1 MTKPNF
7 GAGAASNELLRA
19 SGNGG
24 VLYPNSGGA
33 REMRRAA
40 SRKEK
45 KTKRESATHQRG
57 GF

>member
-40 SRKEK
+40 ERAAK
-45 KTKRESATHQRG
+45 KAARRAAQGKHG
-57 GF
+57 N